1 MRWKTRRCPVN
12 AVQKRRLQSRPLRFG
27 ITLDLTIH
35 NSGDKGWFVT
45 AVIKFLDI
53 AHLGN
58 AVIDL
63 KVGPNLSAD

>member
-1 MRWKTRRCPVN
+1 M
-12 AVQKRRLQSRPLRFG
+12 
-27 ITLDLTIH
+27 
-35 NSGDKGWFVT
+35 T